1 MWDTDTFIYVIGD
14 RICNRQTLWY
24 CRANQLV
31 LVWIS
36 QGWSSIA
43 FICMLSFT
51 ILLFKGTA
59 NILAHYTG
67 LLENYFFYC
76 FYFQSPVFSLYLS
89 VLFFMWWIMFC
100 ANAGFFVWGLWWFFS
115 FGQWSVPYSC
125 RKLRKRSRA
134 ELLFLTA
141 SSVRVS
147 DVCLLRWVIAC
158 PVPLLLTSWARH
170 EFFP

>member
-1 MWDTDTFIYVIGD
+1 MQSTD
-14 RICNRQTLWY
+14 
-24 CRANQLV
+24 ALV
-31 LVWIS
+31 LQS
-36 QGWSSIA
+36 QSARPCLDFSRLKLYRIHLHAIFHHTTVQRHCKHPGSLYRPA
-43 FICMLSFT
+43 GE
-51 ILLFKGTA
+51 LL
-59 NILAHYTG
+59 
-67 LLENYFFYC
+67 FYC

-89 VLFFMWWIMFC
+89 VLFFMWWIMIC

-147 DVCLLRWVIAC
+147 DVCLLRWVMAC

-170 EFFP
+170 EFFS